1 MLACMAGSSVAARL
15 MSKPNPNPEKY
26 MQVVFVVSALTL
38 LVRCPHEGR
47 QRPHCVLT
55 ATHARRR
62 GGTNGGIARALTG
75 LAGMH
80 YYPAVKHQL
89 HRTVSDT
96 NS

>member
-62 GGTNGGIARALTG
+62 GGTNGGIDTGVDWAGGHALLPSSETPTAPHC
-75 LAGMH
+75 L
-80 YYPAVKHQL
+80 
-89 HRTVSDT
+89 
-96 NS
+96 